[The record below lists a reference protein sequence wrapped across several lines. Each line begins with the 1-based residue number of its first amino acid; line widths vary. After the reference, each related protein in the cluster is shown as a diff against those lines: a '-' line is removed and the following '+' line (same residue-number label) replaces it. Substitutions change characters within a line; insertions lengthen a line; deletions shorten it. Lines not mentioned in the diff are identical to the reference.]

1 MTEENGSADRPDTAP
16 APGSEDSSDANRAG
30 NGPEI
35 PSSNPPVGT
44 SAANSGSAQ
53 GRAGNGAGASQGVV
67 SHASSE
73 GSGDPGT
80 AAPSGEGSG
89 PAKLRELVAEP
100 AKVMRIGTMIK
111 QLLEEV
117 RNAPLDDAARNRLAE
132 IHERSLHEL
141 EDGLAPELVEELHR
155 INLPFVDDTVPTDA
169 ELRIAQAQLV
179 GWLEGLFRGIQTA
192 IAAQQTANQQLASR
206 LQLRQLPPGTVLAP
220 GVIVGE
226 NGEPRRADAPVPGR
240 PASTRSEPH
249 AGPGQYL

>member
-1 MTEENGSADRPDTAP
+1 MTEENGSANRPDAAP
-16 APGSEDSSDANRAG
+16 APGSDNSSDANKPG
-30 NGPEI
+30 GTEM
-35 PSSNPPVGT
+35 PSSNPPVG
-44 SAANSGSAQ
+44 GSARH
-53 GRAGNGAGASQGVV
+53 GGLLPGAAAAGSGAPAGTVSTAPEDGSKEAGNPARNNEGA
-67 SHASSE
+67 
-73 GSGDPGT
+73 
-80 AAPSGEGSG
+80 G
-89 PAKLRELVAEP
+89 PAKLRELVDQP

-141 EDGLAPELVEELHR
+141 KDGLAPELVEELQR

-192 IAAQQTANQQLASR
+192 IAAQQTANQQMASR

-220 GVIVGE
+220 GVVIGE
-226 NGEPRRADAPVPGR
+226 NGEPRRADASVQGR
-240 PASTRSEPH
+240 PASNRPEPH

>member
-1 MTEENGSADRPDTAP
+1 MTEENGSADRPDTAS
-16 APGSEDSSDANRAG
+16 APGSADSSHPG
-30 NGPEI
+30 TTGSGPET
-35 PSSNPPVGT
+35 PSSNPPVVDT
-44 SAANSGSAQ
+44 SQRRASA
-53 GRAGNGAGASQGVV
+53 
-67 SHASSE
+67 
-73 GSGDPGT
+73 PGT
-80 AAPSGEGSG
+80 AAPNSSSSGAGGAPNEAGTAAGNGESASG
-89 PAKLRELVAEP
+89 PAKLQELVDQP

-155 INLPFVDDTVPTDA
+155 INLPFVDDSVPTDA

-192 IAAQQTANQQLASR
+192 IAAQQTAAQQMASR

-220 GVIVGE
+220 GVVIGE
-226 NGEPRRADAPVPGR
+226 NGEPRRADAAVPGR
-240 PASTRSEPH
+240 PASTHPEPH
-249 AGPGQYL
+249 TGPGQYL

>member
-1 MTEENGSADRPDTAP
+1 MTEENGSADRAGGARAP
-16 APGSEDSSDANRAG
+16 HSSASSPSGSAG
-30 NGPEI
+30 GAEA
-35 PSSNPPVGT
+35 PSSNPPVGAP
-44 SAANSGSAQ
+44 SSG
-53 GRAGNGAGASQGVV
+53 GGAP
-67 SHASSE
+67 
-73 GSGDPGT
+73 GSGEQTASGGDSTPG
-80 AAPSGEGSG
+80 P
-89 PAKLRELVAEP
+89 PKLRDLVDQP

-155 INLPFVDDTVPTDA
+155 INLPFVDDSVPTDA

-192 IAAQQTANQQLASR
+192 IAAQQTANQQIASR

-220 GVIVGE
+220 GVIIGE
-226 NGEPRRADAPVPGR
+226 NGEPRRADAQAQGR
-240 PASTRSEPH
+240 LGSTHPEPH

>member
-1 MTEENGSADRPDTAP
+1 MTDENGSAARPDVAP
-16 APGSEDSSDANRAG
+16 APGSDTSSPSSNHG
-30 NGPEI
+30 TPHGET
-35 PSSNPPVGT
+35 PSSNPPVRTPAAGGDS
-44 SAANSGSAQ
+44 SAARGDSNAPAVPDNGGTESDRH
-53 GRAGNGAGASQGVV
+53 GRGG
-67 SHASSE
+67 E
-73 GSGDPGT
+73 GS
-80 AAPSGEGSG
+80 SG
-89 PAKLRELVAEP
+89 PAKLRDLVDEP

-132 IHERSLHEL
+132 IHARSLREL

-155 INLPFVDDTVPTDA
+155 VNLPFLDDSVPTDA
-169 ELRIAQAQLV
+169 ELRIAQAQMV

-220 GVIVGE
+220 GVVVGD
-226 NGEPRRADAPVPGR
+226 NGEPRRADPSAP
-240 PASTRSEPH
+240 TRSSAQPEPH